1 MIADRIKQLREECG
15 LSQAQ
20 LAKRLHV
27 TRSSVNAWE
36 MGLSMP
42 TIQYVVEMAKLFRM
56 RTDFLLGLEEEQT
69 ISLEGLSEEEISL
82 LYGLLGYFH
91 KRSSPGE

>member
-1 MIADRIKQLREECG
+1 MIADRIKQLRDECG

-42 TIQYVVEMAKLFRM
+42 TIQYVVEMAKLFRI

>member
-42 TIQYVVEMAKLFRM
+42 TIQYVVEMAKLFRI

>member
-1 MIADRIKQLREECG
+1 MIADRIKRLREEGG

-42 TIQYVVEMAKLFRM
+42 TIQYVVEMAKLFRI

-82 LYGLLGYFH
+82 LYGLLDYFRKH
-91 KRSSPGE
+91 SSEA